1 MKEILKHFYS
11 FFNQSLKTLI
21 SFLSVLFF
29 SSFSSNKAIK
39 KCRYHVHVY
48 DECIIMGNGPS
59 INSLLKNNLGIL
71 KYKNIFAVNFFCN
84 TEYFKQLKPS
94 FYFLQDPLLFANT
107 IKEDLSEN
115 IDLLVKNFNSIS
127 WSMVVFIPYGFGFKN
142 SKLFKEI
149 SNNNLLFI
157 QFNVTPISG
166 FKFAENWLFK
176 NNLGMPASQTVV
188 NSAIFLAIN
197 LNFKIIH
204 LYGVEQSWLKYLSVG
219 NDNKISV
226 GLSHF
231 YSGSDK
237 TGENRTLSD
246 FLLSQATVFSTHMRL
261 QLYSKNRGSRILNH
275 TINSYIDA
283 YEKIK

>member
-1 MKEILKHFYS
+1 MKEIFKQFYAFIS
-11 FFNQSLKTLI
+11 KLLKTII

-29 SSFSSNKAIK
+29 SSFSSNKKIK
-39 KCRYHVHVY
+39 KLRDHVLVY
-48 DECIIMGNGPS
+48 DECIVMGNGPS
-59 INSLLKNNLGIL
+59 LNPVLIYNLCTLKHR
-71 KYKNIFAVNFFCN
+71 NIFAVNFFCN
-84 TEYFKQLKPS
+84 TEYFNRLKPS
-94 FYFLQDPLLFANT
+94 FYLLQDPLLFANN
-107 IKEDLSEN
+107 IEDLSEN
-115 IDLLVKNFNSIS
+115 MNLLVKNFNEIS
-127 WSMVVFIPYGFGFKN
+127 WPMVVLIPYGFDFKN

-149 SNNNLLFI
+149 DNNNLLFF

-176 NNLGMPASQTVV
+176 HNLGMPASQTVI

-197 LNFKIIH
+197 LNYKIIH

-237 TGENRTLSD
+237 TGENRTLSE
-246 FLLSQATVFSTHMRL
+246 FLLSQATVFKSHLRL
-261 QLYSKNRGSRILNH
+261 DEYSKHLGSYILNH
-275 TINSYIDA
+275 TPGSYIDA
-283 YEKIK
+283 YDRVV